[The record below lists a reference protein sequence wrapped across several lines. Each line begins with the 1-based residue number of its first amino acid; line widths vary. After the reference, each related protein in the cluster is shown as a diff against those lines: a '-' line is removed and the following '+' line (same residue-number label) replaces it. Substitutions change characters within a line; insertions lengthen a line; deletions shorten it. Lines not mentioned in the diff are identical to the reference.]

1 MQNSVPV
8 WKYAQYPTSAIDRP
22 EGLGATHYELTIDSS
37 VLPYLSHDNAKLL
50 ANLIRDGIKCRD
62 RRRGLVGEIQIGD
75 EQISVSRVWNSIVI
89 GGSKDWKFSLLEA
102 EKLCDRIVSH

>member
-1 MQNSVPV
+1 MPL
-8 WKYAQYPTSAIDRP
+8 WKFAQYPTSPIDRP
-22 EGLGATHYELTIDSS
+22 DGLGATHYELTIDSS

-62 RRRGLVGEIQIGD
+62 RQRGVLGRISIGD
-75 EQISVSRVWNSIVI
+75 EEISVSRVWNSIVI

-102 EKLCDRIVSH
+102 EKLYDRIVAC